1 MTRPAAA
8 QGTERPAAR
17 AAARPRVVVHLAH
30 EQDPVAW
37 RARYAAGET
46 LDRTPYGYD
55 LAAGAFDLAWSVSHR
70 ERPVVARVRRALAAR
85 LGTDVVHAWRN
96 RALLGSADVVWTHTE
111 REHLAVGLVRTTLP
125 RRRRPAVL
133 AQSVWLW
140 DRWDDL
146 GRARR
151 RLFAAVLRGHAVEA
165 VHSDVNRR
173 VALDRVPG
181 RRVVLVPFGTA
192 PATGEGRA
200 AGSAASAPEVLA
212 VGNDR
217 DRDWAVLRAA
227 LDLLPGVTA
236 RIASRSAAAARVAV
250 PGRVDVAPAA
260 GRAELARLYEGCRV
274 VVVPLRE
281 NRHASGATACV
292 EAMAAGRA
300 LVVTDAGGV
309 RDYVVGTRARL
320 VAPHDAAAL
329 ADAVRHA
336 LGPGEA
342 TSAADVRARGLRQED
357 YVARYVLLTCA
368 LLAQAEIPAAV
379 SSFEPVA
386 EEAGLAP

>member
-1 MTRPAAA
+1 MT
-8 QGTERPAAR
+8 
-17 AAARPRVVVHLAH
+17 RPRVVVHLAH

-55 LAAGAFDLAWSVSHR
+55 LAAGTVDLAWSVSHR
-70 ERPVVARVRRALAAR
+70 ERPSVARVRRALAAR

-111 REHLAVGLVRTTLP
+111 REHLAVGLVRATLP

-192 PATGEGRA
+192 PATGEGGA
-200 AGSAASAPEVLA
+200 AGTDGPGTTPEVLA

-217 DRDWAVLRAA
+217 DRDWDVLRAA

-236 RIASRSAAAARVAV
+236 RVASRSVAAARVAV
-250 PGRVDVAPAA
+250 TGRVDVAPAT
-260 GRAELARLYEGCRV
+260 GRAELARLYAGCRV

-309 RDYVVGTRARL
+309 RDYVAGTRARL

-329 ADAVRHA
+329 AEAVRHA

-357 YVARYVLLTCA
+357 YVARYVLLTRA
-368 LLAQAEIPAAV
+368 LVAQAEIPAAV